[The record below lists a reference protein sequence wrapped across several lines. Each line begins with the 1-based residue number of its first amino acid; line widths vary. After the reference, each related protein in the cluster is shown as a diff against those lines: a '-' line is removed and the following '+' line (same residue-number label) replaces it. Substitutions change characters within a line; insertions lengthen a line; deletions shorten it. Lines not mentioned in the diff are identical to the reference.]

1 MLNDTANVV
10 LLDDTPVASAKSISG
25 DTHSGKN
32 TISDDHKRS
41 KRQETKASVAKSLV
55 ESKLYQNEHERFA
68 KSWLGKIL
76 R

>member
-1 MLNDTANVV
+1 MFNDTANVG
-10 LLDDTPVASAKSISG
+10 LLDDTPVPSTMSISG

-32 TISDDHKRS
+32 TISDDKRS
-41 KRQETKASVAKSLV
+41 KRRETKASVAKSLV
-55 ESKLYQNEHERFA
+55 ESKLYQNDHERFA